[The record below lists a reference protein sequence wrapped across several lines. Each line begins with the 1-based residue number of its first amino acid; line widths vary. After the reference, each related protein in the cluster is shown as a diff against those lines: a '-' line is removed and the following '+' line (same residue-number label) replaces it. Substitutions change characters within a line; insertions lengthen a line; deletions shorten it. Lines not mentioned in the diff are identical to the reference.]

1 MTAENTNETNE
12 ASNSA
17 EIDRMEGEI
26 RAYEQL
32 LAQSDYKA
40 LKHADGALSD
50 EEYAE
55 TRKLRA
61 QWRQAINELQAKE
74 QALLNPPAV
83 ADDPADSAETADDAA
98 ETAESTER
106 ES

>member
-1 MTAENTNETNE
+1 MNDETTNETADVRDE
-12 ASNSA
+12 V
-17 EIDRMEGEI
+17 DRMDGEI

-32 LAQSDYKA
+32 LAQSDYQA

-55 TRKLRA
+55 TRAQRA
-61 QWRQAINELQAKE
+61 QWRQAINDLQAKE
-74 QALLNPPAV
+74 LALLDPPAV
-83 ADDPADSAETADDAA
+83 ADNPADSAETADDAA